1 MKVGIIYFK
10 ELQWT
15 EKQLVL
21 LFKERDIEID
31 LIEAGELDL
40 SGIEEYS
47 FLLNR
52 VYASTANEN
61 SFNFNDFLKKLK
73 EIEENG
79 IKVINSSFCS
89 MCDYSKYVS
98 AKVMEEKGVLT
109 PKTIKVYSR
118 DEVKKFLLNEG
129 ESIIFKP
136 DTGGRGSGIHKID
149 SVEDISKN
157 LFSKEGTKS
166 QEFIIQPLAKSI
178 VPIDYRVLVCRGEV
192 LCTNSRTLIDGWL
205 GSRSQGSK
213 IKLLKEIPDDLKK
226 IAIDATNAIGA
237 EMNSLDIVQTK
248 EGFSI
253 IENNPTPNFNQ
264 EYIDSFGFNPVQILV
279 DQLIKEYI
287 HIHVSR

>member
-136 DTGGRGSGIHKID
+136 DTGGRGAGIHKID

-287 HIHVSR
+287 QIQV